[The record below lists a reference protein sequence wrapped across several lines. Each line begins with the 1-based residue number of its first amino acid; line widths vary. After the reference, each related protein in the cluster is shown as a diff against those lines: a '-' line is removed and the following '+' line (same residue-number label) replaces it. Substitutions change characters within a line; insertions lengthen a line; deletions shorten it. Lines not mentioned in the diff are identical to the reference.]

1 MGNLFEKSYVEI
13 MEPKFNF
20 ADSESIPW
28 LKSEIAEGVEVKT
41 LCSANSMIMELYQFA
56 PNITYP
62 DHIHDGP
69 EFVYLL
75 EGSARQDGKW
85 LEAGWASSAET
96 GTLDRGFL
104 SGEKGCL
111 TVAVYT
117 RSKYI

>member
-1 MGNLFEKSYVEI
+1 MGNLYEKSYGEI

-20 ADSESIPW
+20 ADSEAIPW

-41 LCSANSMIMELYQFA
+41 LCSANNMIMELYRFA
-56 PNITYP
+56 PNITYS
-62 DHIHDGP
+62 DHIHEGP

-96 GTLDRGFL
+96 GTLHSGFL
-104 SGEKGCL
+104 SGERGCL

-117 RSKYI
+117 RSKYV

>member
-1 MGNLFEKSYVEI
+1 MV
-13 MEPKFNF
+13 PKFNF
-20 ADSESIPW
+20 TDSEAIPR

-41 LCSANSMIMELYQFA
+41 LCSANNMIMELYRFA

-69 EFVYLL
+69 DFFYLL
-75 EGSARQDGKW
+75 EGRYRQDVKW

-96 GTLDRGFL
+96 GTLDSEFL
-104 SGEKGCL
+104 SGENGSL

-117 RSKYI
+117 RSRYI

>member
-1 MGNLFEKSYVEI
+1 LFEKLKGVS

-20 ADSESIPW
+20 ADSEAIPW

-41 LCSANSMIMELYQFA
+41 LCSANNMIMELYRFA

-62 DHIHDGP
+62 DHVHEGP

-85 LEAGWASSAET
+85 LEAGCASSAET
-96 GTLDRGFL
+96 GTLDSRFL

-117 RSKYI
+117 RSRYI

>member
-1 MGNLFEKSYVEI
+1 

-20 ADSESIPW
+20 ADSEAIPW

-41 LCSANSMIMELYQFA
+41 LCSANNMIMELYRFV

-62 DHIHDGP
+62 DHVHEGP

-85 LEAGWASSAET
+85 LEAGCASSAET
-96 GTLDRGFL
+96 GTLDSRFL

-117 RSKYI
+117 RSRYI

>member
-1 MGNLFEKSYVEI
+1 MSPASAFHN
-13 MEPKFNF
+13 
-20 ADSESIPW
+20 ASIP
-28 LKSEIAEGVEVKT
+28 KMICRNAQSTQRTAIAESVEVKIH
-41 LCSANSMIMELYQFA
+41 CSANNMIMELYRFA
-56 PNITYP
+56 PNIIYP
-62 DHIHDGP
+62 DHILQGP

-96 GTLDRGFL
+96 GTLDSGFL

>member
-1 MGNLFEKSYVEI
+1 

-20 ADSESIPW
+20 ADSEAIPW

-41 LCSANSMIMELYQFA
+41 LCSANNMIMELYRFA

-62 DHIHDGP
+62 DHIHEGP

-85 LEAGWASSAET
+85 LEAGCASSAET
-96 GTLDRGFL
+96 GTLDSRFL
-104 SGEKGCL
+104 SGEKWCL

-117 RSKYI
+117 RSRYI

>member
-1 MGNLFEKSYVEI
+1 

-20 ADSESIPW
+20 ADSEAIPW

-41 LCSANSMIMELYQFA
+41 ICSANNMIMELYRFA

-62 DHIHDGP
+62 DHIHEGP

-85 LEAGWASSAET
+85 LEAGCASSAET
-96 GTLDRGFL
+96 GTLDSRF
-104 SGEKGCL
+104 
-111 TVAVYT
+111 
-117 RSKYI
+117 